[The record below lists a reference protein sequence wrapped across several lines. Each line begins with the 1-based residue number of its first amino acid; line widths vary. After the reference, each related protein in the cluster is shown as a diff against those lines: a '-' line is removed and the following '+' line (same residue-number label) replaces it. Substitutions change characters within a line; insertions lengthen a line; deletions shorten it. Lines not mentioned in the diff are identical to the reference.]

1 MNVNVS
7 IVLAEVKN
15 VLTVPSEAIKTIGDK
30 KEVIVPAITSAKSAG
45 QVDQTTQSGTKTNS
59 SSGQN
64 TANVQYV
71 SVEIGMDDGTNVE
84 IKSGLQEGQE
94 VVTGTSSTKTS
105 TTTKSTVL
113 YWAAVLMEVLRLTEH
128 RVGHLKK

>member
-1 MNVNVS
+1 MMNANVS
-7 IVLAEVKN
+7 IVLAEVKD
-15 VLTVPSEAIKTIGDK
+15 VLTVPSGAIKTIGDK
-30 KEVIVPAITSAKSAG
+30 KEIIVPATTCAKSAG

-71 SVEIGMDDGTNVE
+71 PVEIGMDDGTNVE

-94 VVTGTSSTKTS
+94 VVTGTSSTKT
-105 TTTKSTVL
+105 TATTKSTDS
-113 YWAAVLMEVLRLTEH
+113 RLGG
-128 RVGHLKK
+128 VSDGGPPPN

>member
-1 MNVNVS
+1 MTVDQATDLLRAGMNANVS

-15 VLTVPSEAIKTIGDK
+15 VLTVPSGAIKTIGDK
-30 KEVIVPAITSAKSAG
+30 KEVIEPTITIDKSAG

-71 SVEIGMDDGTNVE
+71 AVEIGMDDGTNVE
-84 IKSGLQEGQE
+84 ICHISINHFGG
-94 VVTGTSSTKTS
+94 S
-105 TTTKSTVL
+105 
-113 YWAAVLMEVLRLTEH
+113 
-128 RVGHLKK
+128 